1 LEVAALSKTDEL
13 FGNEGGPSSKD
24 HAKSLLLGLLVAPN
38 ESSFHIAGAALGAR
52 GYDASQISQVTG
64 WSEKMVQKSSMEKL
78 SMVDL
83 SLAWLRRMSAD
94 EAREFIALTQL
105 LIEADGQI
113 DMFEFMLQQV
123 IRRHVEIGLGL
134 VPVPKI
140 RFRKLEEMEAEV
152 MNVLSAFG
160 KVSGGDA
167 VLGKAF
173 QEYREHTSREPYQ
186 TEVGLGHVAEA
197 LAHMNASTPLVK
209 QQILRL
215 CSLVVIDDGNVN
227 DAEMELL
234 RATAEAIGAP
244 IPQMVRMVA

>member
-1 LEVAALSKTDEL
+1 
-13 FGNEGGPSSKD
+13 
-24 HAKSLLLGLLVAPN
+24 
-38 ESSFHIAGAALGAR
+38 
-52 GYDASQISQVTG
+52 
-64 WSEKMVQKSSMEKL
+64 MEKL